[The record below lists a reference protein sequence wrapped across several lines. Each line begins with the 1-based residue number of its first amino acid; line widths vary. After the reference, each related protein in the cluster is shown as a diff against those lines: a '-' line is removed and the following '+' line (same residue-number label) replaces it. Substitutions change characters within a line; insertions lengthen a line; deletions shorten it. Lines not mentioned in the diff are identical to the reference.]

1 MSDAENTPVEQTET
15 ETTTETTTTEEQSAQ
30 LQIGDIEAAV
40 KVIDYASEQGAFKG
54 WQVVQEVLVLR
65 NRLVHFVRA
74 VTPPEAEAA
83 EGDAAETTEA
93 AAEVPEAPG
102 ADA

>member
-1 MSDAENTPVEQTET
+1 MTDTVENTET
-15 ETTTETTTTEEQSAQ
+15 VQPEDAATQPQ

-65 NRLVHFVRA
+65 NRLVSFVRA
-74 VTPPEAEAA
+74 VTPPAA
-83 EGDAAETTEA
+83 EEATAEPVADAAA
-93 AAEVPEAPG
+93 DVPESPA
-102 ADA
+102 A